1 MMNHS
6 PQCLGSVVRLAMFLI
21 CFVKG
26 FGSGSLS
33 DNGDI
38 GDLISDYGPLS
49 NIGVSD
55 AQYWAQYW
63 LPQTRTKF
71 AISSQVSANYKK
83 SEYTIHGLSY
93 LQYCEIF
100 CASKCREIQN
110 TTKYQI
116 RCQAAK
122 FHQISNSTK
131 YTAEY
136 NQILWTTT
144 HMLEMCLKTFQPQ
157 LRFKSQTTSN
167 WRSSNQ
173 QLSLITNQM

>member
-1 MMNHS
+1 MSHS
-6 PQCLGSVVRLAMFLI
+6 TQCLESVVPLAMFLI

-55 AQYWAQYW
+55 ARYWAQYW

-83 SEYTIHGLSY
+83 SEYTTGCLKYTTGCHTYNIVKYSVHQNVVKY
-93 LQYCEIF
+93 KIPPNTKYAAKRPNFTKYQTPPN
-100 CASKCREIQN
+100 IQLN
-110 TTKYQI
+110 TTKYCEQQRI
-116 RCQAAK
+116 CWKCVKRHSNPNCVSNHK
-122 FHQISNSTK
+122 RRLIGGLQISSF
-131 YTAEY
+131 
-136 NQILWTTT
+136 
-144 HMLEMCLKTFQPQ
+144 H
-157 LRFKSQTTSN
+157 
-167 WRSSNQ
+167 
-173 QLSLITNQM
+173 

>member
-1 MMNHS
+1 MSHS
-6 PQCLGSVVRLAMFLI
+6 TQCLGSVVPLAMLLI

-55 AQYWAQYW
+55 ARYWAQYW

-83 SEYTIHGLSY
+83 SEYTTGCLKYTTGCH
-93 LQYCEIF
+93 IF
-100 CASKCREIQN
+100 TILWN
-110 TTKYQI
+110 I
-116 RCQAAK
+116 RCIK
-122 FHQISNSTK
+122 MSSNIKYHQIPNTLPSGQISPNIKLHQICSWMQQQRTCWKCVKRHSNPNCVSNHK
-131 YTAEY
+131 RRLIGGL
-136 NQILWTTT
+136 QI
-144 HMLEMCLKTFQPQ
+144 
-157 LRFKSQTTSN
+157 
-167 WRSSNQ
+167 SSFH
-173 QLSLITNQM
+173 